1 MYKKS
6 HFRRPFDK
14 QHGKCAQALL
24 KSASHHFYHI
34 HLSLLSQLTWKKS
47 LALVRKILGP
57 IVNTLAADEKYP
69 TLNRDNLT
77 IPLQMELHQKQKAF
91 C

>member
-1 MYKKS
+1 M
-6 HFRRPFDK
+6 
-14 QHGKCAQALL
+14 
-24 KSASHHFYHI
+24 
-34 HLSLLSQLTWKKS
+34 TWKKS

-77 IPLQMELHQKQKAF
+77 TPLQMELHQKQKAF